1 MITLEEYYEQLINEI
16 AIGADT
22 NSTFTQSQFL
32 EKSIEFLVEDGI
44 IGFENQIIE
53 FISADKNLRVDC
65 FDYDENRNILNLIIV
80 DFENSINLG
89 SLDKSDINSNFK
101 KVERFFKKS
110 LKDDFYKSLEE
121 SNGSY
126 EIAKF
131 IFNEKNNIN
140 EVNIIL
146 LTNKRLKTKLK
157 KLDTS
162 NIDGFIF
169 NYDIWDIER
178 FYNAEVSKNE
188 TESIKIN
195 FLNEFNT
202 SIPALKVNFNDSIY
216 SSYLCVI
223 SGDILAKMYEKYGS
237 RLLEANIRSFLQFKS
252 GINKGIRK
260 TIKEAP
266 EMFFAYNNGITATAD
281 GVEID
286 EKGNITTLKNLQI
299 VNGGQT
305 TASLYTSRKNDKS
318 DLSKI
323 FVQMK
328 LSVIPENQIH
338 EVVPNISRFANS
350 QNKVSDSDLFS
361 NHPFHR
367 RMEEKSRRISTP
379 RKQGELHQTKWY
391 YERARGQYL
400 EEQSKLTESQKRA
413 FKELYPKNQLIS
425 KTDLAKVLVI
435 FDCHPYKAV
444 QGAQIVFKFFAENIV
459 KEWDNSESTFNDA
472 FFQFSIAKIIIF
484 KTVQQIVSTKKD
496 EIRGQDRAIVVAYT
510 ISSIFHLLS
519 KQNMSV
525 DFEII
530 WKKQSLNNAF
540 LAQLNKTINFINK
553 YMLEQTLKNGM
564 TVLSFSKTI
573 KCWQELQNQI
583 VVDNN
588 FFNEDFKQSLLDKSE
603 IKIQLKE
610 SKINQAVESEV
621 EIQKKLF
628 KISLLNYN
636 EMKIYGLD
644 KNLLNENEIILL
656 NIMIK
661 ALSSGKVVPNK
672 FQIFQLK
679 SLIEKLKEN
688 SFEVNF

>member
-413 FKELYPKNQLIS
+413 VKELYPKNQLIS

-510 ISSIFHLLS
+510 ISSIFYLLS

-525 DFEII
+525 DFEMI

-583 VVDNN
+583 IVDNN

-603 IKIQLKE
+603 IKVQLKE

-628 KISLLNYN
+628 KISLFQYN

>member
-140 EVNIIL
+140 EINIIL

-281 GVEID
+281 GVGID

-525 DFEII
+525 DFEMI
-530 WKKQSLNNAF
+530 WKKQSLHNDF

-583 VVDNN
+583 VVDND

-603 IKIQLKE
+603 IKVQLKE

-636 EMKIYGLD
+636 EMKVYGID

-679 SLIEKLKEN
+679 SLIEKLQEN